1 MSGSLARRP
10 FRVTPPRPLFRLP
23 RWPTRAAAAAW
34 ALLLA
39 LLLAWPGAASA
50 QPPLQLQDGVGQV
63 DAWPALTL
71 LSDPDGLL
79 DVAAVLRRQADFRPP
94 DGPHANLGPRRDAV
108 WLQLP
113 VVAAGG
119 DGRWV
124 LDIDY
129 PPLNRIDVVVL
140 RDGQPV
146 ERHLLGSTI
155 GFDQRPVHSRT
166 HAVELQLDRGVPY
179 LLLLRVA
186 TQSSMVLPITLSKP
200 DAYHAREAGA
210 QLLQGVLA
218 GVALA
223 LLAYSLTHW
232 FSLRDPMFLEYALL
246 LAGVTVFFVA
256 YFGVGQQHLWNAQT
270 GLIGKVAPLG
280 VLVALAGGG
289 MFVASALQTRQQA
302 RWAHRGLMA
311 LTGSAVAVFLAS
323 LAGLLDYRLT
333 QTLAT
338 ALGPLPMLLAIPVAY
353 KQARGGN
360 QVAFYMLVGWT
371 AYMVGALCIA
381 ALLRGLVPANFWTQ
395 HLFQLA
401 SLLEMLAWT
410 RVLGLRIAGIRR
422 NAERTELERAALV
435 SMAHTDALTGL
446 PNRRGLQQALATAL
460 PACHGHHA
468 LAVFLLDL
476 DGFKPVNDRLG
487 HDAGDVLLVQVGQRL
502 RAQVRQGDLVARLG
516 GDEFVIM
523 APGIPGEGEAMV
535 LGRKLLEAFN
545 QPFDV
550 DGQVCRVGLTIGFA
564 LAPHDG
570 THADDL
576 LKRADAAMYA
586 GKQAGRHTVR
596 RGGASAGLTFSS

>member
-1 MSGSLARRP
+1 MRP
-10 FRVTPPRPLFRLP
+10 VPDPVPPPRLPLRLSCGSP
-23 RWPTRAAAAAW
+23 LSAW
-34 ALLLA
+34 AAVCLLLA
-39 LLLAWPGAASA
+39 VLLVWPGAARA
-50 QPPLQLQDGVGQV
+50 QAPLLLPEGATEV
-63 DAWPALTL
+63 DAWPAVRMLP
-71 LSDPDGLL
+71 DPDGTL
-79 DVAAVLRRQADFRPP
+79 DVQAVLGRLAEFRRSDT
-94 DGPHANLGPRRDAV
+94 PHANLGPRRDAV

-113 VVAAGG
+113 LVAGEG

-129 PPLNRIDVVVL
+129 PPLNRIDVVLL

-146 ERHLLGSTI
+146 ARHRLGSAI
-155 GFDQRPVHSRT
+155 GFDQRPMHSRT
-166 HAVELQLDRGVPY
+166 HAVELQLPPGVPH
-179 LLLLRVA
+179 LLLLRVS
-186 TQSSMVLPITLSKP
+186 TQSSMVLPITLSRP

-232 FSLRDPMFLEYALL
+232 FSLRDPMFLEYAML

-256 YFGVGQQHLWNAQT
+256 YFGIGQQHLWNAQT
-270 GLIGKVAPLG
+270 GLVAKVAPLG
-280 VLVALAGGG
+280 VLVALAGGSL
-289 MFVASALQTRQQA
+289 FVASALQTRRQVP
-302 RWAHRGLMA
+302 WAHRGLMA
-311 LTGSAVAVFLAS
+311 VVLSSTLVFLAS
-323 LAGLLDYRLT
+323 VAGALDYRQT
-333 QTLAT
+333 QALAT
-338 ALGPLPMLLAIPVAY
+338 ALGPMPMLVAIPVAY
-353 KQARGGN
+353 RQARGGDR
-360 QVAFYMLVGWT
+360 VAFYMLLGWT

-381 ALLRGLVPANFWTQ
+381 ALLRGLLPANFWTQ
-395 HLFQLA
+395 HLFQFS

-435 SMAHTDALTGL
+435 AMAHTDALTGL
-446 PNRRGLQQALATAL
+446 PNRRGLQQALAAAL
-460 PACHGHHA
+460 PSCQGEQA
-468 LAVFLLDL
+468 LALFLLDL

-487 HDAGDVLLVQVGQRL
+487 HDAGDALLVQVGQRL

-523 APGIPGEGEAMV
+523 APGIPGEAEALV
-535 LGRKLLEAFN
+535 LGRKLLDAFL

-550 DGQVCRVGLTIGFA
+550 GGQACKVGLTIGFA

-570 THADDL
+570 IHADDL

-596 RGGASAGLTFSS
+596 RGGASVGLTFSS